1 MNRFISFEG
10 IDGCGK
16 TTQINLLSKYL
27 DSIDQDNVIV
37 REPGGTKVSEKIRKI
52 LLDNNN
58 HISNETETLLF
69 LSARSQLINEI
80 ISKNIKENK
89 FTICDRYTDST
100 LAYQGYGRGLDLKK
114 IKLLNDF
121 ATSNIKPDLT
131 FILDIELSDSIKRI
145 GKNRDRMEE
154 SGLDFLRKVSLGYQ
168 KIFTENNKRFKLI
181 NCGTRSISS
190 INEEIID
197 IINVFYKGVI
207 NE

>member
-58 HISNETETLLF
+58 QISNETETLLF
-69 LSARSQLINEI
+69 LSARSQLVNEI
-80 ISKNIKENK
+80 VSKNIIENK
-89 FTICDRYTDST
+89 FTICDRYIDST

-114 IKLLNDF
+114 IRLLNDF

-207 NE
+207 ND

>member
-69 LSARSQLINEI
+69 LSARSQLTNEI

-100 LAYQGYGRGLDLKK
+100 LAYQGYGRELDLKK

-131 FILDIELSDSIKRI
+131 FILDVELSDSIKRI

-168 KIFTENNKRFKLI
+168 KIFSENDKRFRLI

-190 INEEIID
+190 INEEIVD

>member
-131 FILDIELSDSIKRI
+131 FILDVELSDSIKRI

-168 KIFTENNKRFKLI
+168 KIFSENDKRFRLI

-190 INEEIID
+190 INEEIVD

>member
-69 LSARSQLINEI
+69 LSARSQLTNEI

-131 FILDIELSDSIKRI
+131 FILDVELSDSIKRI

-168 KIFTENNKRFKLI
+168 KIFSENDKRFRLI

-190 INEEIID
+190 INEEIVD